1 MCFISYFI
9 LYINEQ
15 LIFQNLKS
23 FLQRVCQ
30 YLFQLHRIKF
40 ASNQSNIIPYASA
53 FYIFNVV
60 YWYNVLLIP

>member
-15 LIFQNLKS
+15 LMFQNLKS

-40 ASNQSNIIPYASA
+40 ASNQSNIIPASP

-60 YWYNVLLIP
+60 YWYNVLLIR

>member
-15 LIFQNLKS
+15 LIIFQNLKS

-40 ASNQSNIIPYASA
+40 ASNQSNIIPSSP

-60 YWYNVLLIP
+60 YCYNVLLIR